1 VTSESLN
8 YLQELTRAERAE
20 LDDRVEAFE
29 QSWQSG
35 QRPRIGKYLPAD
47 PRMRMAVIVE
57 LVAIDMERRIKAGEA
72 VSVEFYLRA
81 FPQLAA
87 DSNRVDRL
95 GQLEHDLR
103 RELTPFESWDPS
115 PTISMMPP
123 AAKTDHGSQDNET
136 EDRGADPSVS
146 AR

>member
-1 VTSESLN
+1 
-8 YLQELTRAERAE
+8 
-20 LDDRVEAFE
+20 
-29 QSWQSG
+29 
-35 QRPRIGKYLPAD
+35 
-47 PRMRMAVIVE
+47 MAVIVE
-57 LVAIDMERRIKAGEA
+57 LVAIDIERRIKAGEA